1 MAVRP
6 MASRLTVPRSALD
19 STVAGAGDV
28 TPMCD
33 RLAMSFVDEWQRPGP
48 TVRQRRV
55 DLAIGLGV
63 AALGVLN
70 LVLSRSVGLFA
81 THASPAAAE
90 QICWVLAVTLP
101 LIWRR
106 SHPEIAAVIVAIAF
120 IGGQVR
126 GVQEQ
131 QVSSGAI
138 FAALYALGAWG
149 RDRPRARWLRLV
161 IIGSMFVW
169 LFVAWI
175 LAHDQMPA
183 GGPPGASG
191 DLPPLLAGI
200 VNGVIINALIFGFA
214 YLFGETAWLAARR
227 QHQLEAQAEELR
239 AAQALA
245 GERAMLGERV
255 RIARE
260 LHDVVAHHVSV
271 MGIQASAARRAIDKD
286 SGKMRTALSAVEQS
300 ARTAV
305 EELHRMLGALRA
317 SDRESEPP
325 AGVGLDR
332 VEDLTSRVRDA
343 GLTAQYAVYGI
354 PAPLPDSVSQAA
366 YRIIQEAVTN
376 TLKHGRASTV
386 DVRIRYLERELEID
400 VTDDGHGGPGTATT
414 TGGRGLIG
422 MRERAAVHGGTV
434 EAGPRTAGGYRV
446 RAHLPMAASSPDPAP
461 ATAEAEDGSA
471 DATAPSAA
479 ASSGG
484 TQAESTTPTDGT
496 SARATA
502 PAHGTATGTA
512 GSAGGAPGG
521 AALPGGAPGGGAA
534 LPGDAAGGGAAL
546 PGGAAAGPGRHE

>member
-1 MAVRP
+1 MTSTAVRAV
-6 MASRLTVPRSALD
+6 ASRLTVLRPASGSAA
-19 STVAGAGDV
+19 AGAGDV
-28 TPMCD
+28 TPVCD
-33 RLAMSFVDEWQRPGP
+33 RLAMSFVDEWQRTRP
-48 TVRQRRV
+48 TVRQRRI
-55 DLAIGLGV
+55 DLGIGLGV

-81 THASPAAAE
+81 THSSPAAAE

-106 SHPEIAAVIVAIAF
+106 GHPEIAAVIVAIAF

-138 FAALYALGAWG
+138 FAVLYALGAWG
-149 RDRPRARWLRLV
+149 RDRPRSRWLRLV

-286 SGKMRTALSAVEQS
+286 TGKMRTALSAVEQS

-343 GLTAQYAVYGI
+343 GLTAQYAVYGR

-376 TLKHGRASTV
+376 TLKHAQASTV

-400 VTDDGHGGPGTATT
+400 VTDDGHGGPGTATAA
-414 TGGRGLIG
+414 GGMGLIG

-434 EAGPRTAGGYRV
+434 DAGPRTGGGYRV
-446 RAHLPMAASSPDPAP
+446 RARLPVAAPSTDPTTAIGESGAGSSDAASTSAADSSGDTPAESAAP
-461 ATAEAEDGSA
+461 TDDTSAEA
-471 DATAPSAA
+471 TTVAP
-479 ASSGG
+479 
-484 TQAESTTPTDGT
+484 
-496 SARATA
+496 
-502 PAHGTATGTA
+502 GTATEPATPI
-512 GSAGGAPGG
+512 GG
-521 AALPGGAPGGGAA
+521 
-534 LPGDAAGGGAAL
+534 
-546 PGGAAAGPGRHE
+546 AAGPGRHE